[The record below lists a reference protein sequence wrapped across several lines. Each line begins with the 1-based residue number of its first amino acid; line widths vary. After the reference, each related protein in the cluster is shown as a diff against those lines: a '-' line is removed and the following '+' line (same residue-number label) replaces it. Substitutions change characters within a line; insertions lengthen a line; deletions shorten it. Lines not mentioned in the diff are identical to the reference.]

1 MDVFW
6 AFLVPRPLALL
17 GCQFVFMYLKFTT
30 MVWCK
35 KTIARPRDQSTHQLH
50 HTHAQQQMGEPP
62 GPFPWRLAA
71 PGPWVLRPRSMIA
84 WGFSHRI
91 WISEQGYA
99 LYGCTVGWKY
109 LSLHDIHSLT
119 SKNRAHDFL
128 VMNSYGQM
136 VKYGVEIIVLCTR
149 YLERHYQWNLCCQCG
164 LLLINLV
171 FGELPIESSESWTFS
186 PIKFD

>member
-1 MDVFW
+1 
-6 AFLVPRPLALL
+6 
-17 GCQFVFMYLKFTT
+17 

-35 KTIARPRDQSTHQLH
+35 KPIARPRGQSTHQLH

-109 LSLHDIHSLT
+109 LSLHDIHPLT

-128 VMNSYGQM
+128 VMNSYDQM

-149 YLERHYQWNLCCQCG
+149 WLARHYQCNLCCQCS

-171 FGELPIESSESWTFS
+171 FDELPIESSESWTLS
-186 PIKFD
+186 PIEFD